1 MSAPYARY
9 ALALCETCDGCGE
22 TESESHRMDCPDC
35 LGTGYAEPEKR
46 ILNLMS
52 ELSEMRYSRDEW
64 SKECE
69 TNMALLKLAL
79 EAGDQ
84 AIRQRDTL
92 VEALETVLDEV
103 RNDYMACKDEVKAA
117 LASVKGGS
125 HE

>member
-1 MSAPYARY
+1 MIQRH
-9 ALALCETCDGCGE
+9 ALALCESCDGCGT
-22 TESESHRMDCPDC
+22 TEGDLRNRDCQDC
-35 LGTGYAEPEKR
+35 LGTGYASPQKR
-46 ILNLMS
+46 ILNLQS
-52 ELSEMRYSRDEW
+52 ELSETRYELDSW
-64 SKECE
+64 AKQCE
-69 TNMALLKLAL
+69 ANMALLKLAL